1 MRGSKKRLI
10 AALVVAGSLIGAA
23 CGGSD
28 DSGSESAGGG
38 GGTETI
44 KIVRNNWSASAVET
58 EIIKILIEENLGNP
72 VEIVDIDENAMCA
85 GMSAGD
91 VHANV
96 EAWPSGV
103 TPDE

>member
-44 KIVRNNWSASAVET
+44 KIVRNNWSASAVEV
-58 EIIKILIEENLGNP
+58 EIVKILIEENLGNP
-72 VEIVDIDENAMCA
+72 VEIVDID
-85 GMSAGD
+85 
-91 VHANV
+91 
-96 EAWPSGV
+96 
-103 TPDE
+103 